1 MTGKANC
8 KSTLHSRVTVLFE
21 YDGNVLR
28 FKNGTFQ
35 YSCDVLSWK
44 ISIFLLRGTKLTKQ
58 VILTQPLGNE
68 IKHKQCKLLQWS
80 PLNTL

>member
-1 MTGKANC
+1 MLKMAGKANC

-35 YSCDVLSWK
+35 YSCDVLS
-44 ISIFLLRGTKLTKQ
+44 
-58 VILTQPLGNE
+58 
-68 IKHKQCKLLQWS
+68 
-80 PLNTL
+80 